1 MSEDFERRLRR
12 LEDREEIRSLAARYA
27 FAVDN
32 RDLPAIE
39 ALFARDARFRSR
51 DGVMNATGRAAIME
65 QFKGRFAVLGHGAH
79 YGHDHV
85 IWFEESGAGARGLLS
100 SHAEL
105 VRNGAPMIASL
116 RYDDAYVRE
125 DGRWVFADR
134 LLSFLY
140 YLRTDDYLRHFGDRR
155 RMRAYETAQDADFP
169 EALPTWRAYHD

>member
-1 MSEDFERRLRR
+1 MMEDLEQRLQR
-12 LEDREEIRSLAARYA
+12 LEDREEIRALAARYV

-39 ALFARDARFRSR
+39 ALFAREARFRSR
-51 DGVMNATGRAAIME
+51 DGVMNAAGRAAIME

-79 YGHDHV
+79 YSYDHIV
-85 IWFEESGAGARGLLS
+85 WFDGGGASARGMLS

-105 VRNGAPMIASL
+105 MRHGAPKITSL
-116 RYDDAYVRE
+116 RYDDTYVRE

-140 YLRTDDYLRHFGDRR
+140 YLRTDEYLRHFGDKR
-155 RMRAYETAQDADFP
+155 RMRAYEAPQESDFP
-169 EALPTWRAYHD
+169 EALPTWKAYHR